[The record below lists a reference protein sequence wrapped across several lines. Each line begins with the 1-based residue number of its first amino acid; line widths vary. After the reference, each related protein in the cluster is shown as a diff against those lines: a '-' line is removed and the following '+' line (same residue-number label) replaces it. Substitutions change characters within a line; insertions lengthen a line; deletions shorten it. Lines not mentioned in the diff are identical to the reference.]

1 MLPCTRYAI
10 TDISKFNI
18 LTACSYP
25 IPYTVPSKPATP
37 VHSLMTVSMPRS
49 IARSWWRLP
58 SISVLAVR
66 CFPPKR
72 CRLCRG
78 VALRP
83 ANRLQSFP
91 RSLPGLP
98 PSDTRCAWARRS
110 PAESLPPTSTL
121 HCLHTRASAREQSHR
136 SRTSPAHSCSVRTG
150 LHSRDHKASF
160 VDADLDPLLR
170 KSQIA
175 RITQHHRHQL
185 VVHSKKH
192 QAYALIAD

>member
-25 IPYTVPSKPATP
+25 IPYTVLSKPATP

-49 IARSWWRLP
+49 TARSWWRLP

-66 CFPPKR
+66 WFPPKR
-72 CRLCRG
+72 LTVPTLSCACTMS
-78 VALRP
+78 RP
-83 ANRLQSFP
+83 QSFP

-121 HCLHTRASAREQSHR
+121 HCLHTRASAREQA
-136 SRTSPAHSCSVRTG
+136 T
-150 LHSRDHKASF
+150 
-160 VDADLDPLLR
+160 DLV
-170 KSQIA
+170 
-175 RITQHHRHQL
+175 HHRHI
-185 VVHSKKH
+185 HAPCEPGFIH
-192 QAYALIAD
+192 ETRRRALSTPTWIHC

>member
-49 IARSWWRLP
+49 TARSWWRLP

-66 CFPPKR
+66 WFPPKR
-72 CRLCRG
+72 LMVPTLSCACTTS
-78 VALRP
+78 RP
-83 ANRLQSFP
+83 QSFP

-110 PAESLPPTSTL
+110 PACFTAAAEVYLLPLPSTAYT
-121 HCLHTRASAREQSHR
+121 H
-136 SRTSPAHSCSVRTG
+136 V
-150 LHSRDHKASF
+150 
-160 VDADLDPLLR
+160 LR
-170 KSQIA
+170 
-175 RITQHHRHQL
+175 L
-185 VVHSKKH
+185 VSKP
-192 QAYALIAD
+192 

>member
-25 IPYTVPSKPATP
+25 IPYTVLSKPATP
-37 VHSLMTVSMPRS
+37 VHSLITVSMPRS
-49 IARSWWRLP
+49 TARSWWRLP

-66 CFPPKR
+66 WFPPKR
-72 CRLCRG
+72 LTVPTLSCACTMS
-78 VALRP
+78 RP
-83 ANRLQSFP
+83 QSFP

-150 LHSRDHKASF
+150 LHSRDQKASF

-175 RITQHHRHQL
+175 RITQHHGHQL
-185 VVHSKKH
+185 IVHSKKH

>member
-91 RSLPGLP
+91 RSLPPTWFASFGYALRVGSSITCRKSTSYLYPPLP
-98 PSDTRCAWARRS
+98 T
-110 PAESLPPTSTL
+110 
-121 HCLHTRASAREQSHR
+121 HTCFGSGAKPQISYITGTFMLRANRASLTR
-136 SRTSPAHSCSVRTG
+136 P
-150 LHSRDHKASF
+150 
-160 VDADLDPLLR
+160 
-170 KSQIA
+170 
-175 RITQHHRHQL
+175 
-185 VVHSKKH
+185 
-192 QAYALIAD
+192 